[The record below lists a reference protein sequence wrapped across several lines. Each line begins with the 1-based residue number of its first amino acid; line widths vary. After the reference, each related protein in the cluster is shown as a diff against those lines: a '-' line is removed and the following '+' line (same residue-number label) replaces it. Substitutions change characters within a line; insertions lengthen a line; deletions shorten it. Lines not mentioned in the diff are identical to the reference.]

1 MKTHTSRFKELI
13 KQNGR
18 QLDSKITYELDGDT
32 IELGVEQLNSIT
44 PHYEADILKSVMKQL
59 DVDSNVEIPVGT
71 EINYQ
76 FGLLVDGDY
85 EYLDFGNYIVYSV
98 EKQEDTKSWKIVA
111 YDKMIYSMKDYE
123 SLEIEYP
130 ITVKNYLIAIC
141 NKIGLTLHN
150 SSFANEDTE
159 IQQELYLDNEGNS
172 LDYTFRDV
180 LDEIAGA
187 TASTICINEN
197 DELEV
202 RYITDT
208 EDTID
213 EEYLKDINVNFGEKY
228 GPVNSIVFS
237 RSAES
242 DNIYRQDEESIELNG
257 LHEIKI
263 TDNQILN
270 YNNRDE
276 YIDEVFEKLDGL
288 EYYANDFSST
298 GVAYYDLC
306 DMYNISVDGN
316 TYGCVMLNDEL
327 EVTQGLVENIHTD
340 IPETSETDYKKAD
353 KTDRKVNQT
362 YLIVNKQEGTITG
375 LVSRTE
381 DLQNEV
387 GNMYTIEQVD
397 TLVQNSTTGVTNTFS
412 EAGGNNIF
420 RNTGLWFSASS
431 TEQSLI
437 PGSSTYPSEDTFAGR
452 TVTYEFWNGNLKR
465 GQEENASNGIC
476 ILLQDDVCYQEQ
488 NVANGKYTV
497 SFKYKKLIPLA
508 TASVKINDT
517 TYQLVGN
524 EAEFIQTVEVSS
536 RHITVAFNCSIANG
550 FEIYDLMVNA
560 GSVKLA
566 YSQNQNET
574 TTDTV
579 NISKGITITSTDTDT
594 TFKANADGIR
604 TLDRNGNELTKFTDI
619 GMVAKKIV
627 VQEESQI
634 VGTLWQ
640 EVGSQ
645 TWITRL

>member
-242 DNIYRQDEESIELNG
+242 DNIYKQDEESIELNG

>member
-1 MKTHTSRFKELI
+1 MKTHTNGFKNAI
-13 KQNGR
+13 KDFGR
-18 QLDSKITYELDGDT
+18 QLDSKITYELNGET
-32 IELGVEQLNSIT
+32 IELGSEQLNSIT
-44 PHYEADILKSVMKQL
+44 PHYQADILKSVMKQL
-59 DVDSNVEIPVGT
+59 DVDSNVEIPIGT

-76 FGLLVDGDY
+76 FGVLVNGNY

-98 EKQEDTKSWKIVA
+98 EKKEDTRGWKIIA
-111 YDKMIYSMKDYE
+111 YDKMLYSMKDYE
-123 SLEIEYP
+123 SLGVEYP
-130 ITVKNYLIAIC
+130 ITVKNYLTAIC
-141 NKIGLTLHN
+141 NRIGLTLHN

-159 IQQELYLDNEGNS
+159 IQKELYLDNEGNS

-187 TASTICINEN
+187 TASTICINED

-228 GPVNSIVFS
+228 GPINSVVFS

-242 DNIYRQDEESIELNG
+242 DNIVRQDEESIELNG

-276 YIDEVFEKLDGL
+276 YIDAVFEKLDGL

-306 DMYNISVDGN
+306 DMYSISVDNN
-316 TYGCVMLNDEL
+316 TYNCIMLNDEL
-327 EVTQGLVENIHTD
+327 SVTQGLVENIHTD

-381 DLQNEV
+381 ELQNEV

-397 TLVQNSTTGVTNTFS
+397 TLIQNSTTGVTNTFS

-452 TVTYEFWNGNLKR
+452 TVTYEYWNGNLKR
-465 GQEENASNGIC
+465 GVEEDASNGIC

-536 RHITVAFNCSIANG
+536 RHISVYFNCSIANG

-640 EVGSQ
+640 EVGNQ

>member
-13 KQNGR
+13 KLNGR
-18 QLDSKITYELDGDT
+18 QLDSKITYELLGET
-32 IELGVEQLNSIT
+32 IELGTEQLNSIT

-59 DVDSNVEIPVGT
+59 DVDSNVIIPIGT

-85 EYLDFGNYIVYSV
+85 EYVDFGNYIVYSV

-111 YDKMIYSMKDYE
+111 YDKMLNAMKDYE

-141 NKIGLTLHN
+141 DKIGLTLHN

-228 GPVNSIVFS
+228 GPVNSVVFS
-237 RSAES
+237 RIAES
-242 DNIYRQDEESIELNG
+242 DNIYKQDEESIELNG

-306 DMYNISVDGN
+306 DMYSISVDNN
-316 TYGCVMLNDEL
+316 TYNCIMLNDEL
-327 EVTQGLVENIHTD
+327 SVTQGLVENIHTD

-397 TLVQNSTTGVTNTFS
+397 TLVQNSTMGVTNTFS

-465 GQEENASNGIC
+465 GTEENASNGIC

-524 EAEFIQTVEVSS
+524 EAEFIQTIDVTS
-536 RHITVAFNCSIANG
+536 RHITVAFNCSLANG

>member
-13 KQNGR
+13 KLNGR
-18 QLDSKITYELDGDT
+18 QLDSKITYELLGET
-32 IELGVEQLNSIT
+32 IELGTEQLNSIT

-59 DVDSNVEIPVGT
+59 DVDSNVIIPIGT

-85 EYLDFGNYIVYSV
+85 EYVDFGNYIVYSV
-98 EKQEDTKSWKIVA
+98 EKQEDTRSWKIVA
-111 YDKMIYSMKDYE
+111 YDKMLYSMKDYE
-123 SLEIEYP
+123 SLGVEYP
-130 ITVKNYLIAIC
+130 ITIKNYLTAIC
-141 NKIGLTLHN
+141 NRIGLTLHN

-159 IQQELYLDNEGNS
+159 IQRELYLDDEGNS
-172 LDYTFRDV
+172 LEYTFRDV

-187 TASTICINEN
+187 TASTICINKD

-228 GPVNSIVFS
+228 GPINSVVFS

-242 DNIYRQDEESIELNG
+242 DNIFRQDTESIELNG

-263 TDNQILN
+263 TDNQLLN

-276 YIDEVFEKLDGL
+276 YIDAVFEKLNGL

-298 GVAYYDLC
+298 GIAYYDLC
-306 DMYNISVDGN
+306 DMYNISIDGN
-316 TYGCVMLNDEL
+316 TYSCVMLNDEL

-397 TLVQNSTTGVTNTFS
+397 TLIQNSTTGVTNTFS

-437 PGSSTYPSEDTFAGR
+437 PSTTTYPSEDTFAGR

-536 RHITVAFNCSIANG
+536 RHISVYFNCSNANG

>member
-1 MKTHTSRFKELI
+1 MKVHSSNFKDEI
-13 KQNGR
+13 KIFGR

-32 IELGVEQLNSIT
+32 IELGSEQLNSIT

-59 DVDSNVEIPVGT
+59 DVDSNIEIPIGT

-98 EKQEDTKSWKIVA
+98 EKQEDTRSWKIVA
-111 YDKMIYSMKDYE
+111 YDKMLYSMKDYE
-123 SLEIEYP
+123 SLGVEYP
-130 ITVKNYLIAIC
+130 ITIKNYLTAIC
-141 NKIGLTLHN
+141 NRIGLTLHN
-150 SSFANEDTE
+150 NSFANEDTE
-159 IQQELYLDNEGNS
+159 IQRELYLDDEGNS
-172 LDYTFRDV
+172 LEYTFRDV

-187 TASTICINEN
+187 TASTICINKD

-228 GPVNSIVFS
+228 GPINSVVFS

-242 DNIYRQDEESIELNG
+242 DNIFRQDTESIELNG

-263 TDNQILN
+263 TDNQLLN

-276 YIDEVFEKLDGL
+276 YIDAVFEKLNGL

-298 GVAYYDLC
+298 GIAYYDLC

-316 TYGCVMLNDEL
+316 TYSCVMLNDEL

-397 TLVQNSTTGVTNTFS
+397 TLIQNSTTGVTNTFS

-437 PGSSTYPSEDTFAGR
+437 PSTTTYPSEDTFAGR

-465 GQEENASNGIC
+465 GTEENASNGIC

-536 RHITVAFNCSIANG
+536 RHISVYFNCSIANG